1 MTDLPRRTI
10 EELQTRY
17 DHEPSLRDIYVEGFF
32 DIDLVRWFL
41 DCIQAR
47 DVEVYPIETVDIP
60 NDMPDGINPEGGNRT
75 RVIRLA
81 NALDHSVPKGRVI
94 CIIDSDFDRIAEEL
108 EQDWTTWKLRH
119 LLQTDVTAMEM
130 YLFSATS
137 VAKLI
142 HLVARNHDI
151 DISKLLADIGT
162 VLRQVFAVRYTSFV
176 GGFRFQWIDFTNCCT
191 SRGGYVKFDQDDFLH
206 RLLNRNAAQPRAAEF
221 RSRVAA
227 VANKISEDPRFASH
241 GHDFVDLL
249 RWVLRVHGIFT
260 IADINLFERIFV
272 ACVELSEVRNY
283 EFWRELESILVTISF
298 FPN

>member
-1 MTDLPRRTI
+1 MTGLPRRTI
-10 EELQTRY
+10 EELQMRY

-81 NALDHSVPKGRVI
+81 NALDHSVPKGRII
-94 CIIDSDFDRIAEEL
+94 CIIDSDFDRIAEAL
-108 EQDWTTWKLRH
+108 EQNWPTWQLQH

-130 YLFSATS
+130 YLFSLTS

-142 HLVARNHDI
+142 HLFARSHNV

-162 VLRQVFAVRYTSFV
+162 VLRQVFAVRYASFV
-176 GGFRFQWIDFTNCCT
+176 GGFRFQWIDFTGCCT
-191 SRGGYVKFDQDDFLH
+191 HRGEYVRFDQDEFIH
-206 RLLNRNAAQPRAAEF
+206 RLLNRNASQARSVEF
-221 RSRVAA
+221 RSKVAA
-227 VANKISEDPRFASH
+227 VSNKMSDDPRYASN
-241 GHDFVDLL
+241 GHDFVELL
-249 RWVLRVHGIFT
+249 RRVLRVHGIFT
-260 IADINLFERIFV
+260 MPDVDIFERIFV
-272 ACVELSEVRNY
+272 ACIELSEVRNY
-283 EFWRELESILVTISF
+283 ELWRELESILGDANVRG
-298 FPN
+298 